1 MVETGE
7 FRPFLGR
14 IDEAWAG
21 ASIWSAL
28 VLAIGIPIGL
38 IVFGMAWAKGSLDY
52 WWLLWALVGLAIVSA
67 GGYVVIAMLAAMI
80 RTSLTLTG
88 EGLVYETARRRPDG
102 TRTTSRIESPWSG
115 VRAIRERLNWL
126 GWRANCLEV
135 DTDHGT
141 FAFRT
146 TRSVHDRLKSTIG
159 VLAPNLSPDDWG
171 NVAIVGTAYGVTFR
185 AFPHWTEWM
194 AVAPVMVILLGE
206 LAWSVGRLYDS
217 GLPQEMRHPTP
228 RWVYGALML
237 VLGPVCLVLM
247 TPFVVL
253 WRNYL
258 DVAHD
263 GLRHEHCGFEWLP
276 PRVISTRTRL
286 QWADIRR
293 ISWLNE
299 TRRGLLIES
308 NRGVLH
314 FGQHLSV
321 DKNREILDEMR
332 RHAPTLQT
340 PS

>member
-21 ASIWSAL
+21 ARIWSVL
-28 VLAIGIPIGL
+28 VLAIGLPVGL
-38 IVFGMAWAKGSLDY
+38 IVFGMAWAKGSLDDR
-52 WWLLWALVGLAIVSA
+52 WLLWALVGLAIVSA

-88 EGLVYETARRRPDG
+88 EGLVYETTRRAPDG

-135 DTDHGT
+135 ASDHGT

-146 TRSVHDRLKSTIG
+146 TLSVHDRLKSTIG
-159 VLAPNLSPDDWG
+159 MLAPNLPPDDWG

-194 AVAPVMVILLGE
+194 AVAPVMVILLSE
-206 LAWSVGRLYDS
+206 LVWLVGRLYDS
-217 GLPQEMRHPTP
+217 GLPQEMRQPTP
-228 RWVYGALML
+228 WWAYAV
-237 VLGPVCLVLM
+237 VLISGPASLVLM

-263 GLRHEHCGFEWLP
+263 GIRHERCTFEWFP
-276 PRVISTRTRL
+276 PRVMSTRTRL
-286 QWADIRR
+286 RWDQIRR
-293 ISWLNE
+293 VAWLNE
-299 TRRGLLIES
+299 THCGMLIES
-308 NRGVLH
+308 DQGLLR
-314 FGQHLSV
+314 FGQYLTA
-321 DKNREILDEMR
+321 DKNNEILEEMR
-332 RHAPTLQT
+332 RHAPELRV
-340 PS
+340 SL